1 MGLFSSINTA
11 STGLTAQRLRLDV
24 IANNIANVET
34 TRTTEGGSY
43 RRQRVIFSPRVIGP
57 YWKGPFVPDY
67 LDNGIGQGVRVAGIE
82 KDKSPLKL
90 KYDPTHPDAIKF
102 GDREGYVELPNVN
115 VVEEMVD
122 MISASRAYEANS
134 TVINSSKAM
143 FRSALSIL
151 QN

>member
-11 STGLTAQRLRLDV
+11 ATGLTAQRLRLDV

-34 TRTTEGGSY
+34 TRTSEGGSY
-43 RRQRVIFSPRVIGP
+43 RRQRIVFSPRVVSP

-82 KDKSPLKL
+82 RDKSPLKL
-90 KYDPTHPDAIKF
+90 KYDPTHPDAIKS
-102 GDREGYVELPNVN
+102 GERKGYVEFPNVN
-115 VVEEMVD
+115 AVEEMVD

-134 TVINSSKAM
+134 TVINSSKAI

>member
-34 TRTTEGGSY
+34 TRTAEGGAY
-43 RRQRVIFSPRVIGP
+43 RRERIIFSPRVVSP
-57 YWKGPFVPDY
+57 YWKGFFVPDY
-67 LDNGIGQGVRVAGIE
+67 LDNGVGQGVRVAGIE

-90 KYDPTHPDAIKF
+90 QYDPTHPDAIKF
-102 GDREGYVELPNVN
+102 GELKGYVEFPNVN

-134 TVINSSKAM
+134 AVINGSKSM

>member
-1 MGLFSSINTA
+1 MGLFSSINIA

-34 TRTTEGGSY
+34 TRTPDGGAY
-43 RRQRVIFSPRVIGP
+43 RRQRVIFSPRVISP

-67 LDNGIGQGVRVAGIE
+67 LDNGIGQGVRVTGIE

-90 KYDPTHPDAIKF
+90 KYDPTHPDAIKY
-102 GDREGYVELPNVN
+102 GDREGYVELPNVSAI
-115 VVEEMVD
+115 EEMVD

-151 QN
+151 QS

>member
-34 TRTTEGGSY
+34 TRTSEGGSY
-43 RRQRVIFSPRVIGP
+43 RRQRIIFSPRVVSP
-57 YWKGPFVPDY
+57 YWKGPFVPDH
-67 LDNGIGQGVRVAGIE
+67 LDNGVGQGVRVSGIE
-82 KDKSPLKL
+82 KDKAPLKL
-90 KYDPTHPDAIKF
+90 KYDPTHPDAIKS
-102 GDREGYVELPNVN
+102 GDLKGYVEFPNVN
-115 VVEEMVD
+115 AVEEMVD

-134 TVINSSKAM
+134 TVINSGKAM

>member
-11 STGLTAQRLRLDV
+11 STGLTAQRLRIDV
-24 IANNIANVET
+24 ISNNIANVET
-34 TRTTEGGSY
+34 TRTSDGGAY
-43 RRQRVIFSPRVIGP
+43 RRQRVIFSPRVRNP
-57 YWKGPFVPDY
+57 YWKGPFVPEY

-82 KDKSPLKL
+82 KDKAPLKL
-90 KYDPTHPDAIKF
+90 KYDPTHPDAINS
-102 GDREGYVELPNVN
+102 GDRKGYVELPNVN

-143 FRSALSIL
+143 FRNALSIL